1 MTPIHRFMRPAAAM
15 AAVVL
20 TACATP
26 VAPPQSPGEMP
37 AQWHAPLPLVTPS
50 APAHE
55 GQPALLG
62 RWWARFQDPALT
74 RLIDA
79 AQARNGSV
87 AEAAARIAQARAEL
101 TSAGARSLPSL
112 DAGASVL
119 RGRGST
125 GALATTG
132 SVSLDTLWELDLW
145 GGVRAGRSAA
155 LAQLEASEAAWHD
168 ARVSVAAE
176 TAQTYVRLRSCD
188 QQSAVQADD
197 ARSLARTAG
206 LTDRKVQAGLES
218 PANGALVR
226 ASAAQAAASLVAQ
239 QARCEAFIKSLV
251 ALTALQEP
259 ELRRLIMPAA
269 GTLPR
274 PEAFDVEA
282 LPVRWITQRPDL
294 RNIERQAAA
303 ALQEVDVAEAD
314 RWPRISLTGSIGRAR
329 SRGAPAGLVFE
340 GTTWSI
346 GPSLSLPLFDGGRR
360 LASVEAARARY
371 DEARSRYEQRVRDA
385 VREVETALV
394 ELDAAARRQGDAEQ
408 AVQGYD
414 TFLLAQQQRTEAGLG
429 SLLELEEARRTA
441 LAARSTLIG
450 IQADRVLAWIDLYR
464 AVGGGWTLD
473 DRQPRTTTPDPS

>member
-1 MTPIHRFMRPAAAM
+1 MSLTSRFSRPSAAL
-15 AAVVL
+15 AAILL

-26 VAPPQSPGEMP
+26 VAPPQPTGEMP
-37 AQWHAPLPLVTPS
+37 MQWHAPRPVVAHS
-50 APAHE
+50 APAHD
-55 GQPALLG
+55 GQPAELG
-62 RWWARFQDPALT
+62 RWWARFEDPALT

-87 AEAAARIAQARAEL
+87 EEAAARIAQARAEL
-101 TSAGARSLPSL
+101 NSAGARALPSL
-112 DAGASVL
+112 DVGASVL

-132 SVSLDTLWELDLW
+132 SVSLETLWELDLW

-155 LAQLEASEAAWHD
+155 QAQLEASEAAWHD

-176 TAQTYVRLRSCD
+176 TARNYVRLRSCD
-188 QQSAVQADD
+188 QQTAIQADD
-197 ARSLARTAG
+197 AQSLARTAS

-259 ELRRLIMPAA
+259 ELRSLVMPAA

-274 PEAFDVEA
+274 PEAFEIEA
-282 LPVRWITQRPDL
+282 VPVRWLAQRPDL

-314 RWPRISLTGSIGRAR
+314 RWPRISLNGSIGRAR
-329 SRGAPAGLVFE
+329 SRGATAGLVFE
-340 GTTWSI
+340 GTTWSV
-346 GPSLSLPLFDGGRR
+346 GPTLSLPLFDGGRR
-360 LASVEAARARY
+360 LAAVEVARARY
-371 DEARSRYEQRVRDA
+371 DESRSRYQQRVRDA

-394 ELDAAARRQGDAEQ
+394 ELDAAVRRQGDAEQ
-408 AVQGYD
+408 AVRGYE
-414 TFLLAQQQRTEAGLG
+414 TFLLAQRQRTEAGLG

-441 LAARSTLIG
+441 LSARSTLIG

-464 AVGGGWTLD
+464 AIGGGWTLD
-473 DRQPRTTTPDPS
+473 GDQSRSHNP